1 MDPIEFFVALVGQ
14 GDIMSPM
21 NEPLTMAEAERSI
34 RRIALDPVGVAFR
47 SHCWKRMRQWG
58 LDALEIVRILRNPEM
73 TGPAYKRRGEWRYR
87 VTERTGNAQPERRGV
102 HVVVVIVRE
111 DHLHAHT
118 VYRKR

>member
-1 MDPIEFFVALVGQ
+1 
-14 GDIMSPM
+14 MSPV
-21 NEPLTMAEAERSI
+21 NEPLTTVEAERFV
-34 RRIALDPVGVAFR
+34 RRIALDPVGVTFR
-47 SHCWKRMRQWG
+47 SCCLMRMRQRR
-58 LDALEIVRILRNPEM
+58 LDALDIIRILRNAEM

-87 VTERTGNAQPERRGV
+87 VTERGGTAPPERRGV